1 MGGGAGAVCGREI
14 TALRSVLP
22 WHRREHGLATVCGV
36 GAGFDPIRVGHKTL
50 S

>member
-36 GAGFDPIRVGHKTL
+36 GAGFAPIRVGHKTL